1 MIVMIFSY
9 SLFFLSFTPLWISIL
24 FVDILNIIQGD
35 EHLCTEYIGMVCIIL
50 SLIFSLIVLFK
61 ELKSQCTEG
70 THLYTIVNV
79 KEEKTITT
87 EYLLSHILPLFTF
100 DFKQWDGAILFLI
113 FFITLGF
120 LCIKHNNF
128 YVNIVLEI
136 AKYNFYSCTLINED
150 NVQINKI
157 VISRR
162 KLTGCIGDDIHLKL
176 LNNELGLD
184 ILI

>member
-1 MIVMIFSY
+1 MSVFFSY

-24 FVDILNIIQGD
+24 FVDILNIIQND
-35 EHLCTEYIGMVCIIL
+35 EHLYTEYIGVGCIVF

-61 ELKSQCTEG
+61 ELKTQCTEG
-70 THLYTIVNV
+70 THSYTVVEV

-87 EYLLSHILPLFTF
+87 EYLLSYILPLFAF
-100 DFKQWDGAILFLI
+100 DFKQWDGVILFLI

-128 YVNIVLEI
+128 FINIVLEI
-136 AKYNFYSCTLINED
+136 AKYNFYCCTLINED
-150 NVQINKI
+150 NVQISKI

-162 KLTGCIGDDIHLKL
+162 KLTGCIGDDIYLKL

-184 ILI
+184 IHL